1 MKIKNILLKAESQFV
16 RLKFSYNELANSLS
30 RDERDILTLKNIE
43 LVIENRKK
51 HPSIAAI
58 YRVRN
63 GSQYIELSIMS
74 IAPICSE
81 IIIVDNGSTD
91 GTLEIVKR
99 LKEELSS
106 ICDIKIF
113 HYNTPVALA
122 GKGYRDEVKR
132 YPERSLAKYYNY
144 AFSLA
149 SSEYLMKCDVHYIYT
164 PAGINRIQSKII
176 NSYKSIK
183 LFTFRGVE
191 IFGELLACEPY
202 LIKRGCFEY
211 YDSDMFELLK
221 LKFKRS
227 LKQRIKGRIST
238 PCFIHVKRIS
248 YVKYAFKKELTPIK
262 YLYNKGD

>member
-1 MKIKNILLKAESQFV
+1 MIIKNLFSKLESRLV
-16 RLKFSYNELANSLS
+16 RLKFDYNELASSLS

-58 YRVRN
+58 YRVKN
-63 GSQYIELSIMS
+63 GSQYIELSVMS
-74 IAPICSE
+74 VAPICSE

-91 GTLEIVKR
+91 GTLEIVKK
-99 LKEELSS
+99 LKDELSG
-106 ICDIKIF
+106 ICEIKLF

-122 GKGYRDEVKR
+122 GKGYKDEVKK

-149 SSEYLMKCDVHYIYT
+149 SSEYLMKCDVHCIYT
-164 PAGINRIQSKII
+164 PSGINRIQSKLID
-176 NSYKSIK
+176 SYKSNK

-202 LIKRGCFEY
+202 LIKRDCFEY
-211 YDSDMFELLK
+211 YDSDMFEMLK
-221 LKFKRS
+221 FKFKRS
-227 LKQRIKGRIST
+227 LKQRVKGRISA

-248 YVKYAFKKELTPIK
+248 YVKYVFKKDLSPIK
-262 YLYNKGD
+262 YLYSKGE